1 MNYITDARQ
10 EVRRYEQR
18 LQQTKQ
24 TILLYTELCNDTWAQ
39 SQLKEQEISYM
50 KSLKLA
56 QESLARIESNRR
68 KQINGM
74 SPEEKRTEYNKMCEE
89 RIDHVLMY
97 GFDT

>member
-1 MNYITDARQ
+1 MNYIADARQ

-18 LQQTKQ
+18 LQQT
-24 TILLYTELCNDTWAQ
+24 ILLYTELCNDEWAQ
-39 SQLKEQEISYM
+39 SQLKAQEISYT

-56 QESLARIESNRR
+56 QESLVRIESNRR
-68 KQINGM
+68 EQINEM
-74 SPEEKRTEYNKMCEE
+74 TPDEKRKEYNKMCEE